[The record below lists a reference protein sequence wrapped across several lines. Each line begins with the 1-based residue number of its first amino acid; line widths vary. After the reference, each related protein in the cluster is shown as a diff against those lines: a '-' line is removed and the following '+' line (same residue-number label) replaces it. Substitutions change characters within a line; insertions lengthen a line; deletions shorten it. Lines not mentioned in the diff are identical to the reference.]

1 MLLFRL
7 RKYKEPNKISSGEII
22 GEVLNLN
29 TSFKL
34 CNVAGVKIV
43 LPDYRI
49 LNSCLWR
56 QFHYQLCS
64 YSLEIA
70 FIP

>member
-49 LNSCLWR
+49 LNSCSWR
-56 QFHYQLCS
+56 
-64 YSLEIA
+64 
-70 FIP
+70 